1 MLSGLLVRWPSARL
15 PESSSCSL
23 PSAPELLLAEPTA
36 APLSSP
42 QRTVRAQVGG
52 ICLGEFYR
60 KSSHQV
66 IRLEEEEGGQV
77 PILPCPG
84 YCSWTSLVFADMLQ
98 AKVK

>member
-1 MLSGLLVRWPSARL
+1 MLSGLLVRWPSAHL

-42 QRTVRAQVGG
+42 QRTNRAQVGG
-52 ICLGEFYR
+52 ICLGEFHR

-66 IRLEEEEGGQV
+66 IRLEEEESGSAHV
-77 PILPCPG
+77 THPSLSRILFLDIFSIC
-84 YCSWTSLVFADMLQ
+84 
-98 AKVK
+98 